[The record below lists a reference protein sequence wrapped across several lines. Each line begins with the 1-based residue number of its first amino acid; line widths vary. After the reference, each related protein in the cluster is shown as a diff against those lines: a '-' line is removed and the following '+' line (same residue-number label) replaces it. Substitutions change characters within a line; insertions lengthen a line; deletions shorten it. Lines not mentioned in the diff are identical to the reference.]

1 MTTLAELR
9 QANLKEQKKTD
20 AADIKAGE
28 LAAALIPAT
37 STPQPAAQPVQP
49 PQANPVQPAPVQQ
62 PAAAVPE
69 EHSAFL
75 DRVRESLSSRTM
87 HPIGSKVTTDMSP
100 ALFNRAKRF
109 CAAHG
114 NITLRQLF
122 LDLLTNF
129 LEEEGY

>member
-9 QANLKEQKKTD
+9 QANLKEQKKSD
-20 AADIKAGE
+20 AADIKAGDI
-28 LAAALIPAT
+28 AAALTGAAT
-37 STPQPAAQPVQP
+37 AVPSAVTHQPQPQQPQPQPV
-49 PQANPVQPAPVQQ
+49 PAV
-62 PAAAVPE
+62 E
-69 EHSAFL
+69 SNTAFL

-100 ALFNRAKRF
+100 ALFDRAKRF